1 MGSLLK
7 LLHSTHKK
15 GNIMEQSLLILL
27 ILAAGVVTTLYKGIN
42 IVPQGEEWIVERLGK
57 FSRTLNPG
65 LNIILPYVEKVR
77 ERISTRDIILDIP
90 QQEVIT
96 KDNAV
101 ILTNAIA
108 FVRVTKPQDAIYGIE
123 NFKLAIQQL
132 IMTTLR
138 SILGEMK
145 LDEALSN
152 RDHIKAKLKD
162 QIIDDVADWGVTVKS
177 VEIQDINPSQSMQA
191 SMERQAA
198 AERERRAIETTAEG
212 NKNAA
217 ILEADGKL
225 AAAER
230 EAKAQI
236 ALANAS
242 AEAIGKI
249 SASIQGQE
257 LPAMFLLGDRYI
269 NSLEKISQSQNS
281 KFVIYPADLQAAIKG
296 MLGNAFKQ

>member
-1 MGSLLK
+1 
-7 LLHSTHKK
+7 
-15 GNIMEQSLLILL
+15 MEFAQLAV
-27 ILAAGVVTTLYKGIN
+27 ILAVLVVVTLYKGIN
-42 IVPQGEEWIVERLGK
+42 IVPQGEEWLVERLGK
-57 FSRTLNPG
+57 FSRVLKPG
-65 LNIILPYVEKVR
+65 LNIIIPYIEAVR
-77 ERISTRDIILDIP
+77 QKITTRDIILDIP

-96 KDNAV
+96 RDNAV
-101 ILTNAIA
+101 ILTNAVA
-108 FVRVTKPQDAIYGIE
+108 FVRVTKPENALYGVEDFRI
-123 NFKLAIQQL
+123 AIQQL

-138 SILGEMK
+138 SILGEMT

-152 RDHIKAKLKD
+152 REHIKTKLKD

-242 AEAIGKI
+242 AEAIRMI
-249 SASIQGQE
+249 SENIQDKE

-269 NSLEKISQSQNS
+269 NSLEKISESQNS
-281 KFVIYPADLQAAIKG
+281 KFVIYPADLQGAIKG
-296 MLGNAFKQ
+296 MLGNVFKK

>member
-1 MGSLLK
+1 MEL
-7 LLHSTHKK
+7 
-15 GNIMEQSLLILL
+15 NILI
-27 ILAAGVVTTLYKGIN
+27 ILAVAVIVTLYKGIK
-42 IVPQGEEWIVERLGK
+42 IVPQGEEWVIEKLGR
-57 FSRTLNPG
+57 FSRTLEPG
-65 LNIILPYVEKVR
+65 LNLIIPYVDDVR
-77 ERISTRDIILDIP
+77 QRISTRDIIMDIP

-101 ILTNAIA
+101 IRTNAIA
-108 FVRVTKPQDAIYGIE
+108 FIRVTNPKDALYGVE
-123 NFKLAIQQL
+123 DFKLAIANL

-152 RDHIKAKLKD
+152 REQIKARLKEA
-162 QIIDDVADWGVTVKS
+162 IIDDVADWGVTVKS
-177 VEIQDINPSQSMQA
+177 VEIQDINPSGSMQD

-217 ILEADGKL
+217 ILEAQGKL
-225 AAAER
+225 EAAKL
-230 EAKAQI
+230 EAQAQV

-242 AEAIGKI
+242 AQAMEMIADATDGK
-249 SASIQGQE
+249 E

-269 NSLEKISQSQNS
+269 NTLEKMTQSPNS
-281 KFVIYPADLQAAIKG
+281 KFVIYPADIQGAIKG
-296 MLGNAFKQ
+296 MLGSVFKK

>member
-1 MGSLLK
+1 
-7 LLHSTHKK
+7 
-15 GNIMEQSLLILL
+15 MEALNVVV
-27 ILAAGVVTTLYKGIN
+27 ILAVLVVVTLYKGIN
-42 IVPQGEEWIVERLGK
+42 IVPQGEEWLVERLGK
-57 FSRTLNPG
+57 FSRVLKPG
-65 LNIILPYVEKVR
+65 LNIIIPYIEAVR
-77 ERISTRDIILDIP
+77 QKITTRDIILDIP

-96 KDNAV
+96 RDNAV
-101 ILTNAIA
+101 ILTNAVA
-108 FVRVTKPQDAIYGIE
+108 FVRVTKPENALYGVE
-123 NFKLAIQQL
+123 NFRVAIQQL

-138 SILGEMK
+138 SILGEMS

-152 RDHIKAKLKD
+152 REHIKNKLKD

-177 VEIQDINPSQSMQA
+177 VEIQDINPSASMQE

-236 ALANAS
+236 TLANAS
-242 AEAIGKI
+242 AEAIRMI
-249 SASIQGQE
+249 SENIQDKE

-269 NSLEKISQSQNS
+269 NSLEKISQSENS
-281 KFVIYPADLQAAIKG
+281 KFVIYPADLQGAIKG
-296 MLGNAFKQ
+296 MLGNVFKK

>member
-1 MGSLLK
+1 MQ
-7 LLHSTHKK
+7 
-15 GNIMEQSLLILL
+15 MEQSLLILL
-27 ILAAGVVTTLYKGIN
+27 ILAAGIVITLYKGIN
-42 IVPQGEEWIVERLGK
+42 IVPQGEEWVIERLGK
-57 FSRTLNPG
+57 FSRTLKPG
-65 LNIILPYVEKVR
+65 LNIILPYIEKVR
-77 ERISTRDIILDIP
+77 TRITTRDIILDIP

-101 ILTNAIA
+101 ILTNAVTFI
-108 FVRVTKPQDAIYGIE
+108 RVTKPQDAIYGVE
-123 NFKLAIQQL
+123 DFRLAIQQL
-132 IMTTLR
+132 VMTTLR

-152 RDHIKAKLKD
+152 REQIKARLKE

-177 VEIQDINPSQSMQA
+177 VEIQDISPSPSMQA

-217 ILEADGKL
+217 ILEAEGKL
-225 AAAER
+225 EAARR
-230 EAKAQI
+230 EAEAQI

-249 SASIQGQE
+249 SDSIQGQE

-269 NSLEKISQSQNS
+269 NSLEKISQSDNS
-281 KFVIYPADLQAAIKG
+281 KFIIYPADLQGAIKG
-296 MLGNAFKQ
+296 MLGGAFKK

>member
-1 MGSLLK
+1 
-7 LLHSTHKK
+7 
-15 GNIMEQSLLILL
+15 MEQSLLILL
-27 ILAAGVVTTLYKGIN
+27 ILAAGVVITLYKGIN
-42 IVPQGEEWIVERLGK
+42 IVPQGEEWVVERLGK
-57 FSRTLNPG
+57 YSRTLRPG
-65 LNIILPYVEKVR
+65 LNIILPYIEKVR
-77 ERISTRDIILDIP
+77 TQITTRDIILDIP

-101 ILTNAIA
+101 ILTNAVA
-108 FVRVTKPQDAIYGIE
+108 FIRVTKPQDAIYGVE
-123 NFKLAIQQL
+123 DFRMAIQQL

-152 RDHIKAKLKD
+152 RDMIKSRLKD

-177 VEIQDINPSQSMQA
+177 VEIQDINPSSSMQA

-230 EAKAQI
+230 EAQAQI

-249 SASIQGQE
+249 SNSIQGQE

-269 NSLEKISQSQNS
+269 NSLEKISQSDNS
-281 KFVIYPADLQAAIKG
+281 KFVIYPADLQGAIKG
-296 MLGNAFKQ
+296 MLGDAFKR

>member
-1 MGSLLK
+1 
-7 LLHSTHKK
+7 
-15 GNIMEQSLLILL
+15 MEQSLLILL
-27 ILAAGVVTTLYKGIN
+27 ILAAGVVITLYKGIN
-42 IVPQGEEWIVERLGK
+42 VVPQGEEWVVERLGK
-57 FSRTLNPG
+57 YSRTLKPG
-65 LNIILPYVEKVR
+65 LNIILPYIEQVR
-77 ERISTRDIILDIP
+77 TRITTRDIILDIP

-101 ILTNAIA
+101 ILTNAVA
-108 FVRVTKPQDAIYGIE
+108 FIRVTKPQDAIYGVE
-123 NFKLAIQQL
+123 DFRMAIQQL

-152 RDHIKAKLKD
+152 RDQIKARLKD

-177 VEIQDINPSQSMQA
+177 VEIQDINPSPSMQA

-249 SASIQGQE
+249 SNSIQGQE

-269 NSLEKISQSQNS
+269 NSLEKISQSDNS
-281 KFVIYPADLQAAIKG
+281 KFVIYPADLQGAIKG
-296 MLGNAFKQ
+296 MLGNSFKS

>member
-1 MGSLLK
+1 MEAL
-7 LLHSTHKK
+7 
-15 GNIMEQSLLILL
+15 NIVV
-27 ILAAGVVTTLYKGIN
+27 ILAIGVIITLYKGIN
-42 IVPQGEEWIVERLGK
+42 IVPQGEEWVVERLGK
-57 FSRTLNPG
+57 FSRTLQPG
-65 LNIILPYVEKVR
+65 LNLIVPYIEAVR
-77 ERISTRDIILDIP
+77 QKISTRDIILDIP

-96 KDNAV
+96 RDNAV
-101 ILTNAIA
+101 ILTNAVTFI
-108 FVRVTKPQDAIYGIE
+108 RVTNPRDALYGIE

-132 IMTTLR
+132 VMTTLR
-138 SILGEMK
+138 SILGEMT

-152 RDHIKAKLKD
+152 REMIKTKLKD
-162 QIIDDVADWGVTVKS
+162 QIVDDVADWGVTVKS
-177 VEIQDINPSQSMQA
+177 VEIQDISPSASMQD

-236 ALANAS
+236 TLANAS
-242 AEAIGKI
+242 AEAIRMI
-249 SASIQGQE
+249 SENIQDKE

-269 NSLEKISQSQNS
+269 NSLEKISQSDNS
-281 KFVIYPADLQAAIKG
+281 KFVIYPADLQGAIKG
-296 MLGNAFKQ
+296 MLGNVFKK

>member
-1 MGSLLK
+1 MDG
-7 LLHSTHKK
+7 
-15 GNIMEQSLLILL
+15 LI
-27 ILAAGVVTTLYKGIN
+27 IVGFLAALVIVTLYKGIN
-42 IVPQGEEWIVERLGK
+42 IVPQGEEWVVERLGR
-57 FSRTLNPG
+57 FYTVLNPG
-65 LNIILPYVEKVR
+65 LNIIIPYLDIVR
-77 ERISTRDIILDIP
+77 QRISTRDIILEIP
-90 QQEVIT
+90 EQEVIT

-108 FVRVTKPQDAIYGIE
+108 FIKVTRPENALYGVE
-123 NFKLAIQQL
+123 DFKLAIQQL

-138 SILGEMK
+138 SILGEMS
-145 LDEALSN
+145 LDQALSN
-152 RDHIKAKLKD
+152 REHIKAKLKD
-162 QIIDDVADWGVTVKS
+162 GIVDDVADWGVTVKS

-236 ALANAS
+236 ILANAS
-242 AEAIGKI
+242 ATAIK
-249 SASIQGQE
+249 SITDRIQDKE

-269 NSLEKISQSQNS
+269 TSLEKISESPNA
-281 KFVIYPADLQAAIKG
+281 KFVIYPADLQGAIKG
-296 MLGNAFKQ
+296 MLGNVFKK

>member
-1 MGSLLK
+1 MEAL
-7 LLHSTHKK
+7 
-15 GNIMEQSLLILL
+15 NILVILV
-27 ILAAGVVTTLYKGIN
+27 IAVIVTLYKGIN
-42 IVPQGEEWIVERLGK
+42 IVPQGEEWLVERLGK

-65 LNIILPYVEKVR
+65 LNIIIPYIEAVR
-77 ERISTRDIILDIP
+77 QRITTRDIILDIP

-96 KDNAV
+96 RDNAV
-101 ILTNAIA
+101 ILTNAVA
-108 FVRVTKPQDAIYGIE
+108 FVRVTKPENALYGVE
-123 NFKLAIQQL
+123 DFRLAIQQL

-138 SILGEMK
+138 SILGEMT

-152 RDHIKAKLKD
+152 REQIKTRLKD
-162 QIIDDVADWGVTVKS
+162 QIVDDVADWGVTVKS
-177 VEIQDINPSQSMQA
+177 VEIQDINPSSSMQA

-236 ALANAS
+236 TLANAS
-242 AEAIGKI
+242 AEAIRMI
-249 SASIQGQE
+249 SENIQDKE

-269 NSLEKISQSQNS
+269 NSLEEISKSANS
-281 KFVIYPADLQAAIKG
+281 KFVIYPADLQGAIKG
-296 MLGNAFKQ
+296 MLGNVFKK

>member
-1 MGSLLK
+1 
-7 LLHSTHKK
+7 
-15 GNIMEQSLLILL
+15 MEQSLLILL
-27 ILAAGVVTTLYKGIN
+27 ILAAGVVITLYKGIN
-42 IVPQGEEWIVERLGK
+42 IVPQGEEWVVERLGK
-57 FSRTLNPG
+57 YSRTLRPG
-65 LNIILPYVEKVR
+65 LNIILPYIEKVR
-77 ERISTRDIILDIP
+77 TQITTRDIILDIP

-101 ILTNAIA
+101 ILTNAVA
-108 FVRVTKPQDAIYGIE
+108 FIRVTKPQDAIYGVE
-123 NFKLAIQQL
+123 DFRMAIQQL

-152 RDHIKAKLKD
+152 RDMIKSRLKD

-177 VEIQDINPSQSMQA
+177 VEIQDINPSSSMQA

-230 EAKAQI
+230 EAQAQI

-249 SASIQGQE
+249 SNSIQGQE

-269 NSLEKISQSQNS
+269 NSLEKISQSDNS
-281 KFVIYPADLQAAIKG
+281 KFVIYPADLQSAVKG
-296 MLGNAFKQ
+296 MLGNTFKK

>member
-1 MGSLLK
+1 MEAL
-7 LLHSTHKK
+7 
-15 GNIMEQSLLILL
+15 NIVV
-27 ILAAGVVTTLYKGIN
+27 ILAIGVIVTLYKGIN
-42 IVPQGEEWIVERLGK
+42 IVPQGEEWVVERLGK

-65 LNIILPYVEKVR
+65 LNLIVPYIESVR
-77 ERISTRDIILDIP
+77 QKISTRDIILDIP

-96 KDNAV
+96 RDNAV
-101 ILTNAIA
+101 ILTNAVA
-108 FVRVTKPQDAIYGIE
+108 FIRVTNPRDALYGIE
-123 NFKLAIQQL
+123 NFRLAIQQL
-132 IMTTLR
+132 VMTTLR
-138 SILGEMK
+138 SILGEMT

-152 RDHIKAKLKD
+152 REQIKTRLKD
-162 QIIDDVADWGVTVKS
+162 AIVDDVADWGVTVKS
-177 VEIQDINPSQSMQA
+177 VEIQDISPSASMQD

-242 AEAIGKI
+242 AEAIRMI
-249 SASIQGQE
+249 SENIQDKE

-269 NSLEKISQSQNS
+269 NSLEKISQSANS
-281 KFVIYPADLQAAIKG
+281 KFVIYPADLQGAIKG
-296 MLGNAFKQ
+296 MLGNVFKK

>member
-1 MGSLLK
+1 MEALNIVVLLV
-7 LLHSTHKK
+7 
-15 GNIMEQSLLILL
+15 I
-27 ILAAGVVTTLYKGIN
+27 AVVVTLYKGIN
-42 IVPQGEEWIVERLGK
+42 IVPQGEEWVVERLGK
-57 FSRTLNPG
+57 FSRTLKPG
-65 LNIILPYVEKVR
+65 LNLIIPYIEAVR
-77 ERISTRDIILDIP
+77 QKISTRDIILDIP

-96 KDNAV
+96 RDNAV
-101 ILTNAIA
+101 ILTNAVT
-108 FVRVTKPQDAIYGIE
+108 FLRVTKPENALYGVE

-132 IMTTLR
+132 VMTTLR
-138 SILGEMK
+138 SILGEMT

-152 RDHIKAKLKD
+152 RDHIKTKLKD
-162 QIIDDVADWGVTVKS
+162 AIIDDVADWGVTVKS

-236 ALANAS
+236 TLANAS
-242 AEAIGKI
+242 AEAIRMI
-249 SASIQGQE
+249 SENIQDKE

-269 NSLEKISQSQNS
+269 NSLEQISKSENS
-281 KFVIYPADLQAAIKG
+281 IFVIYPADLQGAIKG
-296 MLGNAFKQ
+296 MLGNVFKK